1 MKGRRDCSKRM
12 TKKEYKNV
20 IRSRAALHEGLIGV
34 LNDGVPL
41 EKVTVSLVCNR
52 AGVNR
57 GTFYNHYKAVSEL
70 ANEIEMD
77 YLRQLEDSFSDIGI
91 DDHESRV
98 SFFDHVNQVID
109 FNRATAYAVTKCMPY
124 SFRGDLQSKI
134 AETNRRH
141 FKSVFLSRYGTKALE
156 NELEVV
162 SVGIAALY
170 SAVIVGKCSMSKE
183 EVAFAAVSLLDR
195 LDPKM
200 R

>member
-1 MKGRRDCSKRM
+1 MV
-12 TKKEYKNV
+12 KKEYKNV
-20 IRSRAALHEGLIGV
+20 IRSRVALHDGLIGV

-41 EKVTVSLVCNR
+41 EKVTVSLVCAR

-57 GTFYNHYKAVSEL
+57 GTFYNHYRAVSDL

-77 YLRQLEDSFSDIGI
+77 YLSQLEASFLDIGI

-98 SFFDHVNQVID
+98 NFFDHVNQVID
-109 FNRATAYAVTKCMPY
+109 FNRATAFAVTKCMPY
-124 SFRGDLQSKI
+124 SFRGDLQSKL

-141 FKSVFLSRYGTKALE
+141 FKAAFLSRYGTKALE
-156 NELEVV
+156 NELEIV

-170 SAVIVGKCSMSKE
+170 SAVIVGKCGLSKE